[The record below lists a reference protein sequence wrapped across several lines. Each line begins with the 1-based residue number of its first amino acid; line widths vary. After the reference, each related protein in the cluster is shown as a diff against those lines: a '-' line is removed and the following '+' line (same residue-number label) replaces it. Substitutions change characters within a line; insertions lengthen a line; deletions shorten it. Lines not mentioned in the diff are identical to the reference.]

1 MVKKER
7 EDSIVG
13 DESSDNED
21 PRVAKASERN
31 LVSEKI
37 GDK

>member
-1 MVKKER
+1 V
-7 EDSIVG
+7 VG

-21 PRVAKASERN
+21 PRVGKPSERN

-37 GDK
+37 GDKSK